1 MTNAARDERDR
12 TPYDWTLTGGPE
24 GQALVVEMP
33 PPDPG
38 SDREVT
44 YYTREPDGF
53 GPDDV
58 RWQAITDPA
67 EIATIEGA
75 LARGIDP
82 PYEVWVDQAP
92 AALGPGHLTP
102 DVADQTAVYAWE
114 QTGPAVGDGQLYEV
128 TDPVVLTAY
137 EEAHLAQGTIEI
149 ITPADFYDAAWAA
162 DAARA
167 IDPALYDAQIEALVA
182 RGDTWLEVEHAGGDF
197 ALGRYDAG
205 LIERDTNGW
214 EPVRVGDGPDD
225 LTGNLYPDEATAR
238 QAAVAYNGADL
249 AGTRMDLAGTR
260 MDLAGTRMDL
270 DPTPVAAIDRDLT
283 PALDL

>member
-1 MTNAARDERDR
+1 MTDYSRDNRLL
-12 TPYDWTLTGGPE
+12 TPFDGSLAGDGPE
-24 GQALVVEMP
+24 GSAFAPTATET
-33 PPDPG
+33 G
-38 SDREVT
+38 DRDVT

-92 AALGPGHLTP
+92 VARDPGHLTAAEEGP
-102 DVADQTAVYAWE
+102 TVYAWE
-114 QTGPAVGDGQLYEV
+114 QTGPAVGDGQLYEI
-128 TDPVVLTAY
+128 TDPVVRAAY

-149 ITPADFYDAAWAA
+149 INPADFYDAAWAA

-167 IDPALYDAQIEALVA
+167 TDPALYDAQIEALVA
-182 RGDTWLEVEHAGGDF
+182 RGDTWLEVEGTGDGF

-205 LIERDTNGW
+205 PIERDTNGW
-214 EPVRVGDGPDD
+214 EPVSVGDGPDD
-225 LTGNLYPDEATAR
+225 LTGNVYPDEATAR
-238 QAAVAYNGADL
+238 QAVVAYNGA
-249 AGTRMDLAGTR
+249 
-260 MDLAGTRMDL
+260 DLAGTRMDL
-270 DPTPVAAIDRDLT
+270 DPTPVAA
-283 PALDL
+283 LDL